1 MKHLIMGTA
10 GHIDHGKTSLIKALT
25 NIDCDTHKEEK
36 RRGITI
42 NLGFSYLNLPN
53 GESIGIIDVPGHKDF
68 INTMVSGA
76 CGIDFVLLVIAA
88 DSGIMPQTIEHI
100 NIITALGI
108 KRGIVALTKI
118 DLVDD
123 ELIEMAK
130 SEILEYLKKTSLK
143 DAPIVGVSAITGT
156 GKDELIQAI
165 EKIIAE
171 VDEKEN
177 SSLFRMYIDRI
188 FSVKGFGS
196 VVTGS
201 VLSGS
206 IQTKDEVF
214 LLPGNNE
221 KLRIRSIERHGK
233 PVESVV
239 AGDRAAINLIGLNNE
254 DFERGMIISNKFLEE
269 TSMIDAQVS
278 LFDNNIS
285 LPLWSNITFHTGTFD
300 CQARMHLINK
310 ATIQPNEEAIVQIH
324 LRKPGIFINKDKFI
338 IRNSSGDI
346 TLGGGFVMDAAPLH
360 HRRRTPKLIDSLTQ
374 LSEHILSEQSIKE
387 MINGELKKEFKPFG
401 IEEISNKLNIPVDEI
416 KNEINKGRCNFG
428 VYKST
433 ECVILISTGNDN
445 SFQEKLLNIL
455 KEHHEKNKI
464 FPNGLD
470 VNEITGKIGFSKLK
484 TEKLYIELLLQKM
497 LSANLVEKYK
507 NTWIIAGHKPILDNQ
522 TKKEIDWLENEIRR
536 YETEKPVITEIEEKA
551 VNNKIQKNKLKM
563 YLSYLASIDKIQLFQ
578 NDFVHSSIINKFRVD
593 LLKKL
598 SVKNEGLDFNEFK
611 EIIGG
616 TKKFRA
622 LLTDMFEN
630 EKIITVQRG
639 AGVDTTKFFIT
650 QTGKK
655 RISEHLS

>member
-1 MKHLIMGTA
+1 MGTA

-100 NIITALGI
+100 NIISALGI
-108 KRGIVALTKI
+108 KKGIVALTKI

-130 SEILEYLKKTSLK
+130 SEISEYLKKTSLK
-143 DAPIVGVSAITGT
+143 DAPIVGVSAITEA
-156 GKDELIQAI
+156 GKDDLIKSI
-165 EKIIAE
+165 EKIITE

-201 VLSGS
+201 VLGGS

-221 KLRIRSIERHGK
+221 KLRIRSIERHSK

-310 ATIQPNEEAIVQIH
+310 ETIQPNEEAIVQIH

-374 LSEHILSEQSIKE
+374 LSEHILSDQSIKE
-387 MINGELKKEFKPFG
+387 MINGELKKEFKPFS
-401 IEEISNKLNIPVDEI
+401 IEEISNKLNIPVNEV
-416 KNEINKGRCNFG
+416 KNEINIGRCNFG
-428 VYKST
+428 VYKTT
-433 ECVILISTGNDN
+433 ECVILISAGNDN
-445 SFQEKLLNIL
+445 LFQEKLLNIL

-464 FPNGLD
+464 FPIGLD
-470 VNEITGKIGFSKLK
+470 VNEIIGKIGFSKLK
-484 TEKLYIELLLQKM
+484 TEKLYIELILQKM
-497 LSANLVEKYK
+497 LSTNLVEKYK
-507 NTWIIAGHKPILDNQ
+507 NTWIIAGHKPVLDNQ
-522 TKKEIDWLENEIRR
+522 TKKEIDWLENEIKR
-536 YETEKPVITEIEEKA
+536 YETEKPVLTEIEEKA
-551 VNNKIQKNKLKM
+551 INNKIQKNKLKM
-563 YLSYLASIDKIQLFQ
+563 YLSYLASVDKIQIFQ
-578 NDFVHSSIINKFRVD
+578 NDFVHSSIINKIRID

-598 SVKNEGLDFNEFK
+598 LAKTEGLDFNEFK
-611 EIIGG
+611 EIVVG

-630 EKIITVQRG
+630 EKIITVQHG

>member
-108 KRGIVALTKI
+108 KKGIVALTKI

-130 SEILEYLKKTSLK
+130 SEISEYLKKTSLK
-143 DAPIVGVSAITGT
+143 DAPIVGVSAITEA
-156 GKDELIQAI
+156 GKDDLIKSI
-165 EKIIAE
+165 EKIITE
-171 VDEKEN
+171 VDEKE
-177 SSLFRMYIDRI
+177 STSLFRMYIDRI

-387 MINGELKKEFKPFG
+387 MINGELKKEFKPFSIG
-401 IEEISNKLNIPVDEI
+401 EISHKLNIPVDEV

-433 ECVILISTGNDN
+433 ESVILISAVNDN
-445 SFQEKLLNIL
+445 LFQEKLLNIL

-470 VNEITGKIGFSKLK
+470 VNEISGKVGFSKLK

-497 LSANLVEKYK
+497 LSTNLVEKYK
-507 NTWIIAGHKPILDNQ
+507 NTWIIAGHKPIIDNQ
-522 TKKEIDWLENEIRR
+522 LKKEIDWLENEIRR
-536 YETEKPVITEIEEKA
+536 YETEKPVLTEIEEKA
-551 VNNKIQKNKLKM
+551 INNKIQKNKLKM

-578 NDFVHSSIINKFRVD
+578 NDFVHSSIINKFRID

-598 SVKNEGLDFNEFK
+598 AIKNEGLDFNEFK

>member
-100 NIITALGI
+100 NIISALGI
-108 KRGIVALTKI
+108 KKGIVALTKI

-130 SEILEYLKKTSLK
+130 SEISEYLKKTSLK
-143 DAPIVGVSAITGT
+143 DAPIIGVSAITEA
-156 GKDELIQAI
+156 GKDDLIKSI
-165 EKIIAE
+165 EKIITE

-188 FSVKGFGS
+188 FSIKGFGS

-201 VLSGS
+201 VLGGS

-221 KLRIRSIERHGK
+221 KLRIRSLERHGK

-254 DFERGMIISNKFLEE
+254 DFERGMIISNKALEA

-278 LFDNNIS
+278 LFDNTFS

-310 ATIQPNEEAIVQIH
+310 ENIQPNEEAIVQIH

-338 IRNSSGDI
+338 IRNSSGDL

-360 HRRRTPKLIDSLTQ
+360 HRRRTLKLIDSLTQ
-374 LSEHILSEQSIKE
+374 LSSHIMSSQSIKE
-387 MINGELKKEFKPFG
+387 MLNGELKKEFKPFG
-401 IEEISNKLNIPVDEI
+401 IEEISNKLNIPVDDI
-416 KNEINKGRCNFG
+416 KNEVNTGSCNFG
-428 VYKST
+428 VYKTT
-433 ECVILISTGNDN
+433 ESIILISTTHDHA
-445 SFQEKLLNIL
+445 FQEKLLNIL

-470 VNEITGKIGFSKLK
+470 VNEITGKVGFSKLK
-484 TEKLYIELLLQKM
+484 TERLYIELLLQKM

-507 NTWIIAGHKPILDNQ
+507 NTWIIAGHKPVLDNQ
-522 TKKEIDWLENEIRR
+522 TKKEIDWIENEIKR
-536 YETEKPVITEIEEKA
+536 YETEKPVLTEIEEKA
-551 VNNKIQKNKLKM
+551 VNNKIQKNKIKM
-563 YLSYLASIDKIQLFQ
+563 YLSYLASVDKIQFFQ
-578 NDFVHSSIINKFRVD
+578 NDFVHTSILNRLRID

-598 SVKNEGLDFNEFK
+598 STRIDGFTFDEFK
-611 EIIGG
+611 DTIGG

-622 LLTDMFEN
+622 MLTDMFEN
-630 EKIITVQRG
+630 EKIIMVQRG

-655 RISEHLS
+655 LIGKHLS

>member
-108 KRGIVALTKI
+108 KKGIVALTKI

-130 SEILEYLKKTSLK
+130 SEISEYLKKTSLK
-143 DAPIVGVSAITGT
+143 DAPIVGVSAITEA
-156 GKDELIQAI
+156 GKDDLIKSI
-165 EKIIAE
+165 EKIITE
-171 VDEKEN
+171 VDEKE
-177 SSLFRMYIDRI
+177 STSLFRMYIDRI

-206 IQTKDEVF
+206 IQTKDEVL

-387 MINGELKKEFKPFG
+387 MINGELKKEFKPFS

-433 ECVILISTGNDN
+433 ESVILISAGNDN

-470 VNEITGKIGFSKLK
+470 VNEITGKVGFSKLK

-507 NTWIIAGHKPILDNQ
+507 NTWIIAGHKPVLDNQ
-522 TKKEIDWLENEIRR
+522 TKKEIDWLENEIKR
-536 YETEKPVITEIEEKA
+536 YETEKPILTEIEEKA
-551 VNNKIQKNKLKM
+551 INNKIQKNKLKM
-563 YLSYLASIDKIQLFQ
+563 YLSYLASVDKIQIFQ
-578 NDFVHSSIINKFRVD
+578 NDFVHSSIINKFRIN

-598 SVKNEGLDFNEFK
+598 SAKNEGLDFNEFK
-611 EIIGG
+611 EIVVG

-622 LLTDMFEN
+622 ILTDMFEN

>member
-10 GHIDHGKTSLIKALT
+10 GHIDHGKTSLIKMLT

-36 RRGITI
+36 KRGITI

-100 NIITALGI
+100 NIISALGI
-108 KRGIVALTKI
+108 KKGIVALTKI
-118 DLVDD
+118 DLVED
-123 ELIEMAK
+123 ELTEMAK
-130 SEILEYLKKTSLK
+130 SEITEYLKKTSLM
-143 DAPIVGVSAITGT
+143 DASIVGVSAITEA
-156 GKDELIQAI
+156 GKNDLIQAI
-165 EKIIAE
+165 EKIITE

-196 VVTGS
+196 VLTGS
-201 VLSGS
+201 VLGGS

-214 LLPGNNE
+214 LLPENNE
-221 KLRIRSIERHGK
+221 KLRIRSIERHSK
-233 PVESVV
+233 PVELVV

-254 DFERGMIISNKFLEE
+254 DFERGMIISNKPLDS
-269 TSMIDAQVS
+269 TRMIDAQVS
-278 LFDNNIS
+278 LFDIKKA
-285 LPLWSNITFHTGTFD
+285 LPLWSNITFHTGTFE
-300 CQARMHLINK
+300 CPARMHLINK
-310 ATIQPNEEAIVQIH
+310 STLQPKEEAIVQIH
-324 LRKPGIFINKDKFI
+324 LKKPGVLVNKDKFI
-338 IRNSSGDI
+338 IRNSSGDL

-360 HRRRTPKLIDSLTQ
+360 HRRRTSKLIDGLTQ
-374 LSEHILSEQSIKE
+374 LSSNIMSSQSIKE
-387 MINGELKKEFKPFG
+387 MINAELKKEFKPFG
-401 IEEISNKLNIPVDEI
+401 IEEISNKLNIPVNELQTEI
-416 KNEINKGRCNFG
+416 STGCCGFV
-428 VYKST
+428 VYKTS
-433 ECVILISTGNDN
+433 ESLILISTSNDN

-464 FPNGLD
+464 FPNGIEA
-470 VNEITGKIGFSKLK
+470 NEITGKFGFSKSK
-484 TEKLYIELLLQKM
+484 IEKLYIELLLQKM
-497 LSANLVEKYK
+497 QTNKLVEKYK
-507 NTWIIAGHKPILDNQ
+507 TSWIITGHKPVLDNQ
-522 TKKEIDWLENEIRR
+522 TKKEIDWLENEIKR
-536 YETEKPVITEIEEKA
+536 YDTEKPVLTEIEEKA
-551 VNNKIQKNKLKM
+551 VNNKIPKNKIKM
-563 YLSYLASIDKIQLFQ
+563 YLSYLASVDKIQFFQ
-578 NDFVHSSIINKFRVD
+578 NDFVHAGILSKLRIE

-598 SVKNEGLDFNEFK
+598 STRNDGFTFDEFK
-611 EIIGG
+611 DTIGG

-655 RISEHLS
+655 RIGEHLS

>member
-1 MKHLIMGTA
+1 MGTA